1 MSTCSPVAVIGAGNV
16 GCALAADLAL
26 RGVGVRLFNRSPG
39 RLAAIADAGGIS
51 VTGQIEGFAAL
62 SLVTGS
68 LEQAVEG
75 AGVVAVTVPTASLP
89 AYAAALA
96 EATTDKQLIW
106 LNPGHSGGAL
116 YLAAELA
123 RAGRGKRAICQLT
136 TASHISRLTGPAAVR
151 VFLRSRASVA
161 ALPASRLQACHRR
174 LVALL
179 PGQFGQ
185 ADSVLEADLANLNP
199 ILHPPGMVCNAGW
212 IEATA
217 GKFGFY
223 AEGGGPAVAR
233 VMDAIDAERLA
244 LARALGVRAV
254 PFAELFRQL
263 GFTAGG
269 QGRAGGAYHAI
280 QHSEL
285 IRPIQSPPRLDH
297 RYLHE
302 DVGWGLVPWM
312 HLAAAAG
319 RPVPT
324 LTALTHLAGTINGID
339 YPREG
344 LTPPAHGASRK
355 DSRSNPRLRQSARRR
370 TSRRARRQILRS
382 GPGAATLAAPVAADP
397 RQRRRAE
404 RCTCPRRKTRAARS
418 ARADNSARFSH
429 SEFAI

>member
-1 MSTCSPVAVIGAGNV
+1 MIVPDPVAVIGAGNV
-16 GCALAADLAL
+16 GCALAADLGL
-26 RGVGVRLFNRSPG
+26 RGVEVRLFNRSPG
-39 RLAAIADAGGIS
+39 RLAAIADAGGIT

-62 SLVTGS
+62 SLMTGS

-96 EATTDKQLIW
+96 EATTDKQMIW

-116 YLAAELA
+116 YLAAALA
-123 RAGRGKRAICQLT
+123 RAGRGERAICQLT
-136 TASHISRLTGPAAVR
+136 TASHISRLTGPATVR

-161 ALPASRLQACHRR
+161 ALPGGALQVCHQRLD
-174 LVALL
+174 ALL

-185 ADSVLEADLANLNP
+185 ADSVLEADLANLNA

-223 AEGGGPAVAR
+223 AEGGGRAVAR

-254 PFAELFRQL
+254 PFAELFRRL

-269 QGRAGGAYHAI
+269 PVPCGAYHAI

-285 IRPIQSPPRLDH
+285 IRPIQSPPKLDH

-319 RPVPT
+319 SPAPT
-324 LTALTHLAGTINGID
+324 IAAVTHLAAMINGID

-344 LTPPAHGASRK
+344 LTLQRMGLAGKTPAQIRAHVGAPAAELAGAPASR
-355 DSRSNPRLRQSARRR
+355 S
-370 TSRRARRQILRS
+370 
-382 GPGAATLAAPVAADP
+382 
-397 RQRRRAE
+397 
-404 RCTCPRRKTRAARS
+404 
-418 ARADNSARFSH
+418 
-429 SEFAI
+429 

>member
-1 MSTCSPVAVIGAGNV
+1 MTIYSPVAVIGAGNV

-26 RGVGVRLFNRSPG
+26 RGIEVRLFNRSPG
-39 RLAAIADAGGIS
+39 RLAAIRDAGGIM

-62 SLVTGS
+62 SLVAGS
-68 LEQAVEG
+68 LKQAAAG
-75 AGVVAVTVPTASLP
+75 AGVVAATVPTASLP

-96 EATTDKQLIW
+96 RVTTDEQLIW

-123 RAGRGKRAICQLT
+123 RAGRGERTICQLT
-136 TASHISRLTGPAAVR
+136 TASHISRLTGPATVR
-151 VFLRSRASVA
+151 VFLRSRASLA
-161 ALPASRLQACHRR
+161 ALPASHLQECHRR
-174 LVALL
+174 LDTLL

-185 ADSVLEADLANLNP
+185 AETVLETDLANLNA

-212 IEATA
+212 IEATG

-223 AEGGGPAVAR
+223 AEGSGRAVAR

-263 GFTAGG
+263 GFTAGE
-269 QGRAGGAYHAI
+269 QVRADGAYHVI
-280 QHSEL
+280 RHSEL
-285 IRPIQSPPRLDH
+285 IRPIQSPPKLDH

-319 RPVPT
+319 SPAPT
-324 LTALTHLAGTINGID
+324 IAALTHLAGMINGTH
-339 YPREG
+339 YLREG
-344 LTPPAHGASRK
+344 LTLERMGLAGKTLREIRAHVGASAAEPVGPPASK
-355 DSRSNPRLRQSARRR
+355 S
-370 TSRRARRQILRS
+370 
-382 GPGAATLAAPVAADP
+382 
-397 RQRRRAE
+397 
-404 RCTCPRRKTRAARS
+404 
-418 ARADNSARFSH
+418 
-429 SEFAI
+429 

>member
-1 MSTCSPVAVIGAGNV
+1 MTVSDPVAVIGAGNV
-16 GCALAADLAL
+16 GCALAADLGL

-39 RLAAIADAGGIS
+39 RLAAIADAGGIT

-96 EATTDKQLIW
+96 EATTDEQMIW

-116 YLAAELA
+116 YLAAALA
-123 RAGRGKRAICQLT
+123 RAGRGERTICQLT
-136 TASHISRLTGPAAVR
+136 TASHISRLTGPATVR
-151 VFLRSRASVA
+151 VFLRSRAALA
-161 ALPASRLQACHRR
+161 ALPASHLPACHQR
-174 LVALL
+174 LDALL

-185 ADSVLEADLANLNP
+185 ADSVLEADLANLNA

-263 GFTAGG
+263 GFTVGAQVHTGG
-269 QGRAGGAYHAI
+269 VYQAI

-319 RPVPT
+319 SPAPT
-324 LTALTHLAGTINGID
+324 ITALTHLAGTINGID

-344 LTPPAHGASRK
+344 LTLQRMGLAGKTPGQIRAHVGTPAAELAGAPAT
-355 DSRSNPRLRQSARRR
+355 RS
-370 TSRRARRQILRS
+370 
-382 GPGAATLAAPVAADP
+382 
-397 RQRRRAE
+397 
-404 RCTCPRRKTRAARS
+404 
-418 ARADNSARFSH
+418 
-429 SEFAI
+429 

>member
-1 MSTCSPVAVIGAGNV
+1 MATMTVPDPVAVIGAGNV
-16 GCALAADLAL
+16 GCALAADLSL
-26 RGVGVRLFNRSPG
+26 RGIGVRLFNRSPG
-39 RLAAIADAGGIS
+39 PLAAIADAGGIT

-68 LEQAVEG
+68 LEEAVDG

-96 EATTDKQLIW
+96 RATANDQLIW

-123 RAGRGKRAICQLT
+123 RAGRGERTICQLT
-136 TASHISRLTGPAAVR
+136 TASHISRLTGPATVR

-161 ALPASRLQACHRR
+161 ALPASRLQACHQR
-174 LVALL
+174 LDALL
-179 PGQFGQ
+179 PGQFSQ
-185 ADSVLEADLANLNP
+185 AHSVLEADLANLNA

-212 IEATA
+212 IQATA

-244 LARALGVRAV
+244 LARALGARAV
-254 PFAELFRQL
+254 PFTELFHQL
-263 GFTAGG
+263 GFTTGG
-269 QGRAGGAYHAI
+269 QGSAGSAYHAI
-280 QHSEL
+280 QCSEL

-319 RPVPT
+319 SPAPT
-324 LTALTHLAGTINGID
+324 ITALTHLAGVINGID
-339 YPREG
+339 YPRQG
-344 LTPPAHGASRK
+344 LTLQRMGLAGKTPAQIRAHV
-355 DSRSNPRLRQSARRR
+355 SAPAAEPGRR
-370 TSRRARRQILRS
+370 
-382 GPGAATLAAPVAADP
+382 P
-397 RQRRRAE
+397 
-404 RCTCPRRKTRAARS
+404 AARS
-418 ARADNSARFSH
+418 
-429 SEFAI
+429 

>member
-1 MSTCSPVAVIGAGNV
+1 MTVSDLVAVIGAGNV
-16 GCALAADLAL
+16 GCALAADLSL
-26 RGVGVRLFNRSPG
+26 RGVEVRLFNRSPG
-39 RLAAIADAGGIS
+39 RLAAIADAGGIT
-51 VTGQIEGFAAL
+51 VTGQIEGFTAL

-68 LEQAVEG
+68 LMQAVEG
-75 AGVVAVTVPTASLP
+75 ARVVAVTVPTASLP

-96 EATTDKQLIW
+96 EATTDEQMIW

-116 YLAAELA
+116 YLAAALA
-123 RAGRGKRAICQLT
+123 RAGRGERAICQLT
-136 TASHISRLTGPAAVR
+136 TASHISRLTGPATVR

-161 ALPASRLQACHRR
+161 ALPARHLQACHQR
-174 LVALL
+174 LDALL

-185 ADSVLEADLANLNP
+185 ADSVLEADLANLNA

-217 GKFGFY
+217 GNFGFY
-223 AEGGGPAVAR
+223 AEGGGHAVAR

-269 QGRAGGAYHAI
+269 PVRAGGAYHAI

-319 RPVPT
+319 SPAPT
-324 LTALTHLAGTINGID
+324 IAAVTHLAAMINGID

-344 LTPPAHGASRK
+344 LTLQRMGLTGKTPA
-355 DSRSNPRLRQSARRR
+355 QI
-370 TSRRARRQILRS
+370 RAHV
-382 GPGAATLAAPVAADP
+382 GAPVAELAG
-397 RQRRRAE
+397 A
-404 RCTCPRRKTRAARS
+404 S
-418 ARADNSARFSH
+418 ATGS
-429 SEFAI
+429 

>member
-1 MSTCSPVAVIGAGNV
+1 MSACPPVAVIGAGNV
-16 GCALAADLAL
+16 GCALAADLSL
-26 RGVGVRLFNRSPG
+26 RGIEVRLFNRSPG
-39 RLAAIADAGGIS
+39 GLAVIRDAGGIT
-51 VTGQIEGFAAL
+51 VTGEIDGFAAP

-68 LEQAVEG
+68 LQEAVDG

-96 EATTDKQLIW
+96 RATADEQLIW

-123 RAGRGKRAICQLT
+123 RAGRGERTICQLT
-136 TASHISRLTGPAAVR
+136 TASHASRLTGPATVR

-161 ALPASRLQACHRR
+161 ALPASHLEACHQR
-174 LVALL
+174 LDALL
-179 PGQFGQ
+179 PGQFGRAQ
-185 ADSVLEADLANLNP
+185 SVLEADLANLNA

-223 AEGGGPAVAR
+223 TEGSGPAVAQ
-233 VMDAIDAERLA
+233 VMDAIDHERLA
-244 LARALGVRAV
+244 LARRLGVRAV
-254 PFAELFRQL
+254 PFAELFHQL
-263 GFTAGG
+263 GFTTGKQAH
-269 QGRAGGAYHAI
+269 AGGAYHAI

-297 RYLHE
+297 RYLNE

-319 RPVPT
+319 SPAPT
-324 LTALTHLAGTINGID
+324 ITALTHLAGVINGID

-344 LTPPAHGASRK
+344 LTLQRMGLAGRTPREIRAHVGAPTAELAGAPATK
-355 DSRSNPRLRQSARRR
+355 SRS
-370 TSRRARRQILRS
+370 
-382 GPGAATLAAPVAADP
+382 PV
-397 RQRRRAE
+397 
-404 RCTCPRRKTRAARS
+404 
-418 ARADNSARFSH
+418 
-429 SEFAI
+429 